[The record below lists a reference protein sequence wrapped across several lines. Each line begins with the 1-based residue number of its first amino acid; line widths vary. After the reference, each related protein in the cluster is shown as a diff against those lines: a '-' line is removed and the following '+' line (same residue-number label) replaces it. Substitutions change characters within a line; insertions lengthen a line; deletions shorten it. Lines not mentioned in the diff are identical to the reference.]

1 MHRGR
6 TNLGGPSVAG
16 LCEAGRESEG
26 RADRGHRPR
35 LQEKRTPG
43 RGVLLL
49 LSCVGIVGCAGPS
62 RDTAA
67 PREVRVAAASDLQFA
82 FAEMTT
88 GFTKRHPDIAVN
100 VIYGSSGNFYT
111 QLASE
116 APFDLFLSAD
126 RDYPRKLV
134 EQGKAVKETE
144 FQYAVG
150 RLVVWVP
157 NGSPLDLDKLGL
169 RATADVGVKK
179 VAIANPRH
187 APYGRA
193 AEAALKHAGVYD
205 QVKARLVLG
214 ENISQSA
221 QFVESGAA
229 DVGLIALS
237 LALAPTL
244 KERGRYWEV
253 PAEAHPR
260 LDQGGVELTWAKDK
274 AATKAL
280 REFLTGADGRAVLRK
295 YGFRLPGE

>member
-1 MHRGR
+1 M
-6 TNLGGPSVAG
+6 VM
-16 LCEAGRESEG
+16 
-26 RADRGHRPR
+26 R
-35 LQEKRTPG
+35 LLTLWAVG
-43 RGVLLL
+43 LLL
-49 LSCVGIVGCAGPS
+49 AGCARPS
-62 RDTAA
+62 GDKSA

-82 FAEMTT
+82 FAEVSAA
-88 GFTKRHPDIAVN
+88 FANAHPDVAVK
-100 VIYGSSGNFYT
+100 VTYGSSGNFFT

-126 RDYPRKLV
+126 VDYPRKLV
-134 EQGKAVKETE
+134 EQGRAVKETE
-144 FQYAVG
+144 FHYAVG
-150 RLVVWVP
+150 RLVVWVR
-157 NGSPLDLDKLGL
+157 NMSPLDLDALGV
-169 RATADVGVKK
+169 RAAADPAVKK

-205 QVKARLVLG
+205 QVKDRLVLG
-214 ENISQSA
+214 ENIAQTA

-237 LALAPTL
+237 LALAPNL

-253 PAEAHPR
+253 PADAHPR

-280 REFLTGADGRAVLRK
+280 REFLTGAEGRAILRK